1 MLVVILPWNF
11 FHNVIIGICFI
22 TAELVALFEKL
33 RVPLA
38 RRQVQQL
45 VRYLDIDGD
54 KRVGLAEMQALL
66 DLARVVKSAKE
77 KETQQSKDGQQ
88 EPESGI
94 EWKGLAGWLA
104 DWGVSTS

>member
-1 MLVVILPWNF
+1 M
-11 FHNVIIGICFI
+11 
-22 TAELVALFEKL
+22 
-33 RVPLA
+33 PLA

-88 EPESGI
+88 EPES
-94 EWKGLAGWLA
+94 ASVS
-104 DWGVSTS
+104 VSTESTATATATVTATASASSKQRKKKRALDTQDALAEKRLEWQG